1 MTTALEM
8 FYTLLQPWRLR
19 ALFIAACLLPVTSIH
34 AQQNPVDVLKE
45 MSDRVIAIVDQDPT
59 ILDDKQRMRSIADAV
74 VVPHVDFV
82 VFSRWV
88 LGKYWRKA
96 TPEQRQIFIDNFR
109 ELLIRTYLA
118 SVASDDYQNQM
129 IHYQPVRQGKN
140 PNKATVEAKVEQSHG
155 PLISVKFRMYLNKSN
170 GWMVYDVVIE
180 GVSLVATHR
189 SSFSTIIREK
199 GMDGLI
205 TMLEERNTVKTVRNS
220 PEAPAPDSE

>member
-8 FYTLLQPWRLR
+8 IYTFLQPWRLR
-19 ALFIAACLLPVTSIH
+19 ALFVATCLLPVTSTH

-45 MSDRVIAIVDQDPT
+45 MSDRVIAIVDQEPA
-59 ILDDKQRMRSIADAV
+59 ILDDKKRMRSIADAV

-96 TPEQRQIFIDNFR
+96 TPEQRHLFINNFR

-118 SVASDDYQNQM
+118 SITSDDYQNQT

-140 PNKATVEAKVEQSHG
+140 PNKATVEAKVEQSSR
-155 PLISVKFRMYLNKSN
+155 PLITVKFRMYLNKSN
-170 GWMVYDVVIE
+170 GWMVYDVVVE

-205 TMLEERNTVKTVRNS
+205 TMLEERNTVKSAGNS
-220 PEAPAPDSE
+220 SEAPAPAIE